1 MAFEIYLSLYNVC
14 GDIDIRLL
22 FRWRATKQMAF
33 ELLLK
38 KKFILY
44 NCYVKNFIL
53 ASLNNFICRIFT
65 FFNCF

>member
-38 KKFILY
+38 KNLFCII
-44 NCYVKNFIL
+44 V
-53 ASLNNFICRIFT
+53 T
-65 FFNCF
+65 